1 MVEVTADRDRDAY
14 GASKRRAVVG
24 QEAPA
29 EGGGEG
35 RAWAAWHNV
44 GLAPQDD
51 RRGSKRWL
59 LVPAR
64 PADEPT
70 RGPAQTYSALTP
82 PPPAPAETGHEQD
95 ASTAAWVGLGDAHVR
110 HFNNLSLCR
119 ELQDMQLQV
128 RTV

>member
-1 MVEVTADRDRDAY
+1 MVEATAGRDRHAY

-70 RGPAQTYSALTP
+70 LGPAQADSAVALH
-82 PPPAPAETGHEQD
+82 PPAHAETGPAHD
-95 ASTAAWVGLGDAHVR
+95 ARRAAWVGLGEAHVR